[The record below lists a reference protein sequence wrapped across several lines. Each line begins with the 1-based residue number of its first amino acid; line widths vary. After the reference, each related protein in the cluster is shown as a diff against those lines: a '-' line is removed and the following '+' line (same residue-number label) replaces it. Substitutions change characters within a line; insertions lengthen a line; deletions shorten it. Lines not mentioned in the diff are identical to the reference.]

1 MNIQVTDRQS
11 RYCNALGRNNILDES
26 DESGASQIARY
37 SGNFPAPIIAISND
51 IALQFESLQDN
62 MNHLVSDTKYLKK
75 FLEKVRQAKI
85 HDNCSIIQDTY
96 THIINLKLYHQY
108 LFQEIEEPFLSE
120 ADYQVKAS
128 GSLFET
134 IFRGSDIILHWGET
148 ISYNC
153 QVLGQRPKMDQ
164 DIIKT
169 RICIGFEQKS
179 DGNEAV
185 STRILLVQLQ
195 VVKLRNR
202 CFARKAVCLSLL
214 RFCDGFGSN
223 DLFSTSCQ

>member
-11 RYCNALGRNNILDES
+11 KYCNALGRNNILDES
-26 DESGASQIARY
+26 GASQIARY
-37 SGNFPAPIIAISND
+37 SAISND

-75 FLEKVRQAKI
+75 FLEKVRQEKI

-134 IFRGSDIILHWGET
+134 IFRGSDIILH
-148 ISYNC
+148 
-153 QVLGQRPKMDQ
+153 
-164 DIIKT
+164 
-169 RICIGFEQKS
+169 
-179 DGNEAV
+179 
-185 STRILLVQLQ
+185 
-195 VVKLRNR
+195 
-202 CFARKAVCLSLL
+202 
-214 RFCDGFGSN
+214 
-223 DLFSTSCQ
+223 